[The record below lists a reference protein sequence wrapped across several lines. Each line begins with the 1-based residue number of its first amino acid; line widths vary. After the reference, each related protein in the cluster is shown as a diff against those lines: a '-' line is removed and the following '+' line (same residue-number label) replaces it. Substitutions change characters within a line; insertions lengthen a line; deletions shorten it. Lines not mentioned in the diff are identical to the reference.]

1 MQHNVLA
8 DCPNKQMWRN
18 SFSMS
23 TGRRNTLAGQIAE
36 HLVCAELAKR
46 DLLTTTFSGNVPQFD
61 VLATD
66 ASCRTVPIQVKASRG
81 SKWPSN
87 AKIWMDIELDPET
100 GTQIYQGPAQLPTP
114 ELVYVC
120 VSLEEAGSQKRAAF
134 SFFLWKICRRSA
146 FSVTQT
152 GWARRSGS
160 ALETPS
166 RLTFAT
172 KLQTS
177 CHLKTIG
184 R

>member
-1 MQHNVLA
+1 
-8 DCPNKQMWRN
+8 
-18 SFSMS
+18 MS
-23 TGRRNTLAGQIAE
+23 RGRRNTLAGQIAE

-120 VSLEEAGSQKRAAF
+120 VSLEEAGSQKRDR
-134 SFFLWKICRRSA
+134 FFVLTMEDLQKICIQRYTNWIGSKEWKRPRNPASFDLRYEIA
-146 FSVTQT
+146 DLLPFEDN
-152 GWARRSGS
+152 WA
-160 ALETPS
+160 LVKQ
-166 RLTFAT
+166 LLH
-172 KLQTS
+172 K
-177 CHLKTIG
+177 
-184 R
+184 

>member
-1 MQHNVLA
+1 
-8 DCPNKQMWRN
+8 MWRN
-18 SFSMS
+18 SFFMS

-100 GTQIYQGPAQLPTP
+100 GTQIYQGPAQLPIP

-120 VSLEEAGSQKRAAF
+120 VSLEEAGSQKRDH
-134 SFFLWKICRRSA
+134 FFILTMEDLQKICIQRYTNWMGPKEWKRPRNPASFDLRYEIA
-146 FSVTQT
+146 DLLPFEDN
-152 GWARRSGS
+152 WA
-160 ALETPS
+160 LVKQ
-166 RLTFAT
+166 LLH
-172 KLQTS
+172 K
-177 CHLKTIG
+177 
-184 R
+184 